1 MSRFNVSRRLRMAAL
16 AVTAAFALL
25 MSSAAGAT
33 ADTPVPV
40 PLSDPMPLP
49 AGEPMP
55 LPANEPVPT
64 PAQITVT
71 SMPGYNTPKPHAAHL
86 NTAHAN
92 TNLATPAVSYVT
104 LAALPANEPVY
115 GEIPLMAQT
124 DQDLTTTP
132 YYILIVDSSTEQVVK
147 ACGTGTQCGVYVS
160 SSAAITKNYVA
171 YVAPWAST
179 LNGIQD
185 IQAFSQPE
193 TVEWFHVCG

>member
-1 MSRFNVSRRLRMAAL
+1 MIGLAAVA
-16 AVTAAFALL
+16 AVTLSL
-25 MSSAAGAT
+25 IGPSGAM
-33 ADTPVPV
+33 ADTPIPT
-40 PLSDPMPLP
+40 PASDPMPLP
-49 AGEPMP
+49 AGEPVP
-55 LPANEPVPT
+55 VPANEPVPT
-64 PAQITVT
+64 PAHITVT
-71 SMPGYNTPKPHAAHL
+71 NMPGFGAPKPHAVHT
-86 NTAHAN
+86 NT
-92 TNLATPAVSYVT
+92 ATPAVSYVG

-132 YYILIVDSSTEQVVK
+132 YYILIVDSSTGQVVR

-160 SSAAITKNYVA
+160 STAAISKNYVA